1 MVVSLYIFSPK
12 YENNLKLF
20 NADNTTVDADTTL
33 FTADQ
38 IYLSGQE
45 GFFNVAQRIELYK
58 DEKISLTSSI
68 QDIADVSKA
77 KTDFTQSFT
86 IPASR
91 VNNIIFKHWY
101 ENAIDGGFDQRVK
114 YNGFIEI
121 DTIPFREGGF
131 ALNSVNLKEGKPDS
145 YNITF
150 YGNAKSIKD
159 VLREDKLSNLDFS
172 DLNHSFT
179 PAEVISRIESGI
191 ESVAYPLFAHDRL
204 YSYNDLSATDITT
217 TTGAIVWN
225 SLFPAVSLATI
236 LQKINDKYGL
246 TFTGAFVNYVQF
258 SKLWMLF
265 KNTESLVV
273 LTEPQ
278 KINFTAKQ
286 SGLND
291 EEVNLTTDEIGFSTR
306 FGAGKRIIRIRIEPT
321 NLNIGYVVLVYKN
334 GVLFNSFS
342 NLIGNTISTFFDST
356 INSQNVTDKYTLY
369 IQSEGVMSYKSI
381 LRYYTRISTFAYSSL
396 TATGVDQT
404 TIPNINIGSFAP
416 ELKLIDLMNGL
427 IKMFNLVVIPSN
439 DTTFE
444 LIPLELYYNNGRFND
459 ISGKVGTDSIEIKKT
474 SMYKN
479 INFKYQNSEAIL
491 NNKFNE
497 LFTPSRGYNYGDLT
511 YEQIDSLESGT
522 LTVDLPFENA
532 IYERKSDSNFQTIT
546 FKNKDLNNYMPKP
559 LLMYDNGVQDLG
571 GNIVIETITGTTTI
585 NNYRRYSNDID
596 NGGLITLNWGEEV
609 SQWDLNV
616 ASNGL
621 YQRHYQNYLGNIFN
635 LKGRLLIVK
644 CKFTS
649 VELSRLQL
657 NDRIV
662 IRDNRYT
669 INKLTTDLTTGETTL
684 ELLTDY
690 RVGDVQIGN
699 RYASEELYIVS
710 AEAQELDIMVL
721 MAGFDLVR
729 IDNTTDTW
737 LSYTLGEFDSNFNLT
752 ISIDGNNTAEQ
763 RIGNIELTYITI
775 TEDGKFDEIQISI
788 PIIQEA
794 NVGFDSDLIT
804 FDNNEITFDNDGN
817 N

>member
-101 ENAIDGGFDQRVK
+101 ESAIDGGFDQRIK
-114 YNGFIEI
+114 YNGFVEI

-131 ALNSVNLKEGKPDS
+131 ALNSVNLKDGKPDS

-179 PAEVISRIESGI
+179 PAEVISRIESSTQ
-191 ESVAYPLFAHDRL
+191 SVAYPLFAYDRL
-204 YSYNDLSATDITT
+204 YSYNDSSATDVTT

-236 LQKINDKYGL
+236 LQKIEDKYGL
-246 TFTGAFVNYVQF
+246 TFMGAFVNYVQF

-265 KNTESLVV
+265 KNTESLIVP
-273 LTEPQ
+273 TEPQ
-278 KINFTAKQ
+278 KINFTSKDGELSNAE
-286 SGLND
+286 L
-291 EEVNLTTDEIGFSTR
+291 NLTTDEIGFQYSGFSDNKLR
-306 FGAGKRIIRIRIEPT
+306 FLRIGITPT
-321 NLNIGYVVLVYKN
+321 SSVIPYDVLIYKN
-334 GVLFNSFS
+334 GVLFNSFN
-342 NLIGNTISTFFDST
+342 NLLGNTINTFFNGQFNTQT
-356 INSQNVTDKYTLY
+356 INDKYTLY
-369 IQSEGVMSYKSI
+369 VQSELPINYEAI
-381 LRYYTRISTFAYSSL
+381 LVYRRVFENTFIATNSS
-396 TATGVDQT
+396 QT
-404 TIPNINIGSFAP
+404 TVANINIGSYAP

-427 IKMFNLVVIPSN
+427 IKMFNLVVIPIN

-479 INFKYQNSEAIL
+479 INFKYQKSEAIL

-511 YEQIDSLESGT
+511 YEQIDSLESNT

-571 GNIVIETITGTTTI
+571 GNIVIETISGTTTI
-585 NNYRRYSNDID
+585 NDYRRYSNDID

>member
-1 MVVSLYIFSPK
+1 
-12 YENNLKLF
+12 
-20 NADNTTVDADTTL
+20 
-33 FTADQ
+33 
-38 IYLSGQE
+38 
-45 GFFNVAQRIELYK
+45 
-58 DEKISLTSSI
+58 
-68 QDIADVSKA
+68 
-77 KTDFTQSFT
+77 
-86 IPASR
+86 
-91 VNNIIFKHWY
+91 
-101 ENAIDGGFDQRVK
+101 
-114 YNGFIEI
+114 
-121 DTIPFREGGF
+121 
-131 ALNSVNLKEGKPDS
+131 
-145 YNITF
+145 
-150 YGNAKSIKD
+150 
-159 VLREDKLSNLDFS
+159 
-172 DLNHSFT
+172 
-179 PAEVISRIESGI
+179 
-191 ESVAYPLFAHDRL
+191 
-204 YSYNDLSATDITT
+204 
-217 TTGAIVWN
+217 
-225 SLFPAVSLATI
+225 
-236 LQKINDKYGL
+236 
-246 TFTGAFVNYVQF
+246 
-258 SKLWMLF
+258 
-265 KNTESLVV
+265 
-273 LTEPQ
+273 
-278 KINFTAKQ
+278 
-286 SGLND
+286 
-291 EEVNLTTDEIGFSTR
+291 
-306 FGAGKRIIRIRIEPT
+306 
-321 NLNIGYVVLVYKN
+321 
-334 GVLFNSFS
+334 
-342 NLIGNTISTFFDST
+342 
-356 INSQNVTDKYTLY
+356 
-369 IQSEGVMSYKSI
+369 
-381 LRYYTRISTFAYSSL
+381 
-396 TATGVDQT
+396 
-404 TIPNINIGSFAP
+404 
-416 ELKLIDLMNGL
+416 
-427 IKMFNLVVIPSN
+427 
-439 DTTFE
+439 
-444 LIPLELYYNNGRFND
+444 
-459 ISGKVGTDSIEIKKT
+459 
-474 SMYKN
+474 MYKN

-559 LLMYDNGVQDLG
+559 LLMYDNGVQDLA

-585 NNYRRYSNDID
+585 NDYRRYSNDID

-752 ISIDGNNTAEQ
+752 ISIEGNNTAEQ

-775 TEDGKFDEIQISI
+775 REDGKFDEIQISI

>member
-1 MVVSLYIFSPK
+1 MTVALYI
-12 YENNLKLF
+12 Y
-20 NADNTTVDADTTL
+20 VD
-33 FTADQ
+33 
-38 IYLSGQE
+38 S
-45 GFFNVAQRIELYK
+45 VAKRIELFD
-58 DEKISLTSSI
+58 DEKISITSSV

-86 IPASR
+86 IPASLT
-91 VNNIIFKHWY
+91 NNGIFKHWY
-101 ENAIDGGFDQRVK
+101 ESSIDGGFDQRVK

-131 ALNSVNLKEGKPDS
+131 ALNSVNLKDGKPDS

-172 DLNHSFT
+172 NLNHSFT

-204 YSYNDLSATDITT
+204 YSYNDSSATDVTT

-265 KNTESLVV
+265 KNTESLIVP
-273 LTEPQ
+273 TEPQ
-278 KINFTAKQ
+278 KINFTSKT
-286 SGLND
+286 GGTDN
-291 EEVNLTTDEIGFSTR
+291 EINLTTDEIGFTQTISVNAR
-306 FGAGKRIIRIRIEPT
+306 NLRIRIIPT
-321 NLNIGYVVLVYKN
+321 NLTINYSVLIYKN
-334 GVLFNSFS
+334 GVLFNSFN
-342 NLIGNTISTFFDST
+342 NLLGDTINTFFNGS
-356 INSQNVTDKYTLY
+356 INSQNLNDKYTLY
-369 IQSEGVMSYKSI
+369 VQSELPINYEAI
-381 LRYYTRISTFAYSSL
+381 LLYSRVFENSFS
-396 TATGVDQT
+396 ATNSSQT
-404 TIPNINIGSFAP
+404 TVSNINIGSFAP
-416 ELKLIDLMNGL
+416 ELKLIDLINGL
-427 IKMFNLVVIPSN
+427 IKMFNLVVIPIN
-439 DTTFE
+439 DSTFE

-459 ISGKVGTDSIEIKKT
+459 ISGKVETDSIEIKKT

-479 INFKYQNSEAIL
+479 INFKYQKSEAIL

-559 LLMYDNGVQDLG
+559 LLMYDNGVQLLR
-571 GNIVIETITGTTTI
+571 GNIVIETISGTTSI
-585 NNYRRYSNDID
+585 NDYRRFSNDID

-662 IRDNRYT
+662 IRDKRYT
-669 INKLTTDLTTGETTL
+669 INKFTTDLTTGETTL

-690 RVGDVQIGN
+690 RAGNVPIGN
-699 RYASEELYIVS
+699 RYASEDLYIVS

-721 MAGFDLVR
+721 MGGFEFAATDNPLESW
-729 IDNTTDTW
+729 IDYDIVERT
-737 LSYTLGEFDSNFNLT
+737 ENFNLT
-752 ISIDGNNTAEQ
+752 ISIEANTTGEERIAYVVVEYVNLEPFEQ
-763 RIGNIELTYITI
+763 L
-775 TEDGKFDEIQISI
+775 KFEI
-788 PIIQEA
+788 PIIQQT
-794 NVGFDSDLIT
+794 NVRFDSNLIT
-804 FDNNEITFDNDGN
+804 FDNNLITFDNDGN